1 MTVVDYDLWG
11 KFAYNYFNI
20 HPLIY
25 VRTCLDGM
33 KTE

>member
-20 HPLIY
+20 HPLY
-25 VRTCLDGM
+25 MLELVWM
-33 KTE
+33 V